1 MCNEPKN
8 QPKIWPSVFLF
19 IVFAALIL
27 LGAIYIF
34 CEHATGI
41 SLLLVICAS
50 LLGTV
55 MGMINLLLDHQ
66 KLEIKGLSLAPL
78 TLQSIL
84 YLGYRIITGMA
95 LAVAVATVLK
105 QNDVTESAIY
115 LSAFFASY
123 VFDVSKLLYPK

>member
-1 MCNEPKN
+1 
-8 QPKIWPSVFLF
+8 
-19 IVFAALIL
+19 
-27 LGAIYIF
+27 
-34 CEHATGI
+34 
-41 SLLLVICAS
+41 
-50 LLGTV
+50 